1 MSTDSFDEELRALPQ
16 SVYEQRV
23 SCSVEGVL
31 FVVMGSLV
39 IAILSL
45 VTVAVTSFLGWLFL
59 VSGIVGL
66 VTTFWARLVPGFCWS
81 LLSATLVIAVGI
93 ILLEWAVPGAI
104 SLTLL
109 LIVFFII
116 EGVLSIMY
124 ALEHK
129 RALSDRW
136 GWMLV
141 SGIIG
146 FILAAVIWAGLPG
159 AVKWV
164 LGLLVGINMLC
175 RGSAKIAMA
184 KCMARPCVQDGL
196 PRSTNTSA
204 ASMYQA
210 SEVEQFAPGRHG
222 YPRASETA

>member
-23 SCSVEGVL
+23 SCSIAGVL
-31 FVVMGSLV
+31 LVVMGSLV
-39 IAILSL
+39 IVTLSL

-59 VSGIVGL
+59 VRGIVGL

-81 LLSATLVIAVGI
+81 LLSAMLVISAGI

-109 LIVFFII
+109 LIVFFVI
-116 EGVLSIMY
+116 EGGLSIMY

-129 RALSDRW
+129 RALSGPC

-159 AVKWV
+159 TVEWV

-175 RGSAKIAMA
+175 GGSAMIAMA
-184 KCMARPCVQDGL
+184 KCGSSLDH
-196 PRSTNTSA
+196 NK
-204 ASMYQA
+204 
-210 SEVEQFAPGRHG
+210 EVPKVALLKG
-222 YPRASETA
+222 

>member
-1 MSTDSFDEELRALPQ
+1 VSTDSFDEELRALPQ

-31 FVVMGSLV
+31 LVVTSSLV
-39 IAILSL
+39 IATLSL

-66 VTTFWARLVPGFCWS
+66 VTPFWARLMPGFCWS
-81 LLSATLVIAVGI
+81 LLSATLVIAAGI

-159 AVKWV
+159 TVEWL
-164 LGLLVGINMLC
+164 LGMLVGINMLC

-184 KCMARPCVQDGL
+184 KCMARSLCQNGERHSLLGHPNGASDDR
-196 PRSTNTSA
+196 RSRLRNVCGASA
-204 ASMYQA
+204 RQP
-210 SEVEQFAPGRHG
+210 SE
-222 YPRASETA
+222 